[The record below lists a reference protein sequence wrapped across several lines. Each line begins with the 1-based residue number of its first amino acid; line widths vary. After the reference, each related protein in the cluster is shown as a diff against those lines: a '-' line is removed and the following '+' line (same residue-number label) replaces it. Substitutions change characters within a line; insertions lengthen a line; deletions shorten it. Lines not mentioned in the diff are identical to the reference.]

1 MAQTVKG
8 SIGDQPVE
16 LINAATETTLA
27 ALLAIA
33 KKDSAALQMLAQKA
47 GVDAKAIEKASKAME
62 ENSRQAQ
69 SAGHGMG
76 ETASKASL
84 LGGFLLD
91 MGSATVKTMGNLVN
105 FGDELIEGK
114 ARASDLF
121 KAFKDLPLGLGLLA
135 SLFQKVMKYQE
146 KNLDIYQAISGTG
159 AGLNG
164 SLAGL
169 RTQASSLY
177 LTMDELANMYKKNG
191 DVLQQLGGSATSGS
205 KALIG
210 INQNLQRNFGPELS
224 KLGFSFTEINDLLGG
239 YLRVSGDGMRVN
251 KKAADETARLAAA
264 AANYGKELDYMAR
277 LSGESREA
285 TEKKMQA
292 EAMEASWQAHL
303 NTLEPKER
311 EKANMA
317 MNRAMTIGGKGAVDA
332 LKAELMGFAAPFSEE
347 GQTFVSM
354 TGEAAKAVSG
364 LAKTVKDGSSVDAA
378 RTAQNKLQAA
388 GIAGLIKDMKGF
400 NNIVSA
406 AGQGGA
412 QASKGLM
419 EMQAIVNRYNSSGK
433 VNQEQIEKE
442 IAQVIEKTEAD
453 SKAAA
458 AAVATERRMKALSDQ
473 INTALLPI
481 MDLLATHA
489 NKIVIKFTDF
499 IRDVDFKKLGD
510 SIASL
515 MDKILEYGKKL
526 FTEEGRAVII
536 NDIKNLWKELLI
548 EMKSAIGLFY
558 GKNDAIYDR
567 NEIMLNKVVVEAK
580 EIEADA
586 LRKRNALNQ
595 KIYDVEHK
603 KELEN
608 NKADAEAKK
617 KALADDKSLTDEQ
630 RRAREQELDAVIKTN
645 ADRLSASKDLAENA
659 DKLKNAKI
667 DLASFEQ
674 DWRKKEKDRMDYE
687 ARYERYKVAGW
698 NPNKV
703 TENKDDWDYTT
714 AKKKR
719 DTGSFG
725 ATGKL
730 IENFGSGTDMELH
743 GKEGVLTEQQLANL
757 VTGAMNT
764 GNIQAQNALTN
775 ALTAL
780 NKQQAMTNQLLVQS
794 IDMQRKIAENQ
805 PSWMGNRFARVA

>member
-458 AAVATERRMKALSDQ
+458 AAVATERRMKALS
-473 INTALLPI
+473 
-481 MDLLATHA
+481 
-489 NKIVIKFTDF
+489 
-499 IRDVDFKKLGD
+499 
-510 SIASL
+510 
-515 MDKILEYGKKL
+515 
-526 FTEEGRAVII
+526 
-536 NDIKNLWKELLI
+536 
-548 EMKSAIGLFY
+548 
-558 GKNDAIYDR
+558 
-567 NEIMLNKVVVEAK
+567 
-580 EIEADA
+580 
-586 LRKRNALNQ
+586 
-595 KIYDVEHK
+595 
-603 KELEN
+603 
-608 NKADAEAKK
+608 
-617 KALADDKSLTDEQ
+617 
-630 RRAREQELDAVIKTN
+630 
-645 ADRLSASKDLAENA
+645 
-659 DKLKNAKI
+659 
-667 DLASFEQ
+667 
-674 DWRKKEKDRMDYE
+674 
-687 ARYERYKVAGW
+687 
-698 NPNKV
+698 V
-703 TENKDDWDYTT
+703 TW
-714 AKKKR
+714 
-719 DTGSFG
+719 
-725 ATGKL
+725 
-730 IENFGSGTDMELH
+730 
-743 GKEGVLTEQQLANL
+743 
-757 VTGAMNT
+757 
-764 GNIQAQNALTN
+764 
-775 ALTAL
+775 
-780 NKQQAMTNQLLVQS
+780 
-794 IDMQRKIAENQ
+794 
-805 PSWMGNRFARVA
+805 